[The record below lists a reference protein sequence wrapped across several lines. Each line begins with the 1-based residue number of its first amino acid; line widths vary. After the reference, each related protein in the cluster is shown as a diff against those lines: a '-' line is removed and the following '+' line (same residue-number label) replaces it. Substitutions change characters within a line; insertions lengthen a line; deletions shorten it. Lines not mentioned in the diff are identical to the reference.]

1 MMNIRA
7 YTPLDRAAI
16 VGIYNASKLDELV
29 RETQAFT
36 LIPLEDDRQRQAAL
50 FAAKIFVVEM
60 GSINAS
66 EVVGYIAVSNDELVG
81 FNVLPSYRGKGLG
94 KQLLNYALALLQ
106 EDVWLQV
113 VNSNSPTRCLYESAG
128 FEKVED
134 YIVNYNG
141 KAVLVDKMVLSRRNT
156 G

>member
-16 VGIYNASKLDELV
+16 VDIYNASKLDELV
-29 RETQAFT
+29 REAQVFT

-60 GSINAS
+60 DSINAS

-113 VNSNSPTRCLYESAG
+113 VNSNSPTRCLYESVG